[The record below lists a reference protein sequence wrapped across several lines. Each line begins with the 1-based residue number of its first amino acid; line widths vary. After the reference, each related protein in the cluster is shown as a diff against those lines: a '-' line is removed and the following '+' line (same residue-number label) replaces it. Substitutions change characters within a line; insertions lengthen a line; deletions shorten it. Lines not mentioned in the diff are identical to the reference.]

1 MAVIKGI
8 KEKVHLPLY
17 DSVFVAPGKQ
27 LRDIA
32 TSSVLKFFVNVQG
45 KTKLETNMQS
55 TSLLPHWNTFEARAL
70 RVVVSDLPTRFSSE
84 VERCLT
90 ATNGTSNGNCSS
102 STLPRCID
110 ILSKLICESEP
121 AITDQQLKT
130 ARERLYAFK
139 KSIDAVDQIPVDF
152 DGAIGILRIYGNEE
166 KVKPI
171 LELQSQLRQV
181 RKPLLDVL
189 TRTRIE
195 FPKPLTAFVT
205 KLQEL
210 TDEREEAN
218 LLRQLP
224 DVKLITDGF
233 EQLVELLRSIDKTQ
247 FAALE
252 TLFNTI
258 EQFLYDAR
266 ARAKQLGKLKE
277 CLLAVA
283 EELEQH
289 HHQHTSA
296 SKADIT
302 RCLNESLG
310 DKKSIPIDD
319 QLSRDSL
326 RVLSKLVYNS
336 VTSFIVGEKT
346 MIQMPT
352 WFFPAG
358 AGPFSEDGQTVT
370 HGLPAPEA
378 TFRFA
383 EPVSIDTQQNFRV
396 ELEFPEADVADELQR
411 IYGPFF
417 IWVVLDGYMT
427 RGVQ

>member
-1 MAVIKGI
+1 M
-8 KEKVHLPLY
+8 
-17 DSVFVAPGKQ
+17 
-27 LRDIA
+27 
-32 TSSVLKFFVNVQG
+32 
-45 KTKLETNMQS
+45 
-55 TSLLPHWNTFEARAL
+55 
-70 RVVVSDLPTRFSSE
+70 
-84 VERCLT
+84 
-90 ATNGTSNGNCSS
+90 
-102 STLPRCID
+102 
-110 ILSKLICESEP
+110 
-121 AITDQQLKT
+121 
-130 ARERLYAFK
+130 YAFK
-139 KSIDAVDQIPVDF
+139 QTIDAVDQIPVDF

-166 KVKPI
+166 KVRPI

-181 RKPLLDVL
+181 REPLIYVL

-195 FPKPLTAFVT
+195 LPKPLTAFVK
-205 KLQEL
+205 KLEEL
-210 TDEREEAN
+210 TDDREEVN

-233 EQLVELLRSIDKTQ
+233 EQLVALLRSIDKTQ

-252 TLFNTI
+252 TLFTTI
-258 EQFLYDAR
+258 EQFLYEVR
-266 ARAKQLGKLKE
+266 ARAARLKKLKE
-277 CLLAVA
+277 CLLAA
-283 EELEQH
+283 ADELERHRNQY
-289 HHQHTSA
+289 TPG

-310 DKKSIPIDD
+310 DKKSIPLDD

-427 RGVQ
+427 RDVQ

>member
-1 MAVIKGI
+1 MAAIKGI

-32 TSSVLKFFVNVQG
+32 TSSVLKFFVNIQG

-70 RVVVSDLPTRFSSE
+70 RVVVSDLPTRFSRE

-90 ATNGTSNGNCSS
+90 ETSGTSNGNGSS
-102 STLPRCID
+102 VALARCID
-110 ILSKLICESEP
+110 ILSRLICESEP
-121 AITDQQLKT
+121 AITDQQVKT

-139 KSIDAVDQIPVDF
+139 QTIDAVDQIPVDF

-166 KVKPI
+166 KVRPI

-195 FPKPLTAFVT
+195 LPKPLTAFVT
-205 KLQEL
+205 KLEEL
-210 TDEREEAN
+210 TDDREEAN

-233 EQLVELLRSIDKTQ
+233 EQLVAVLRSIDKTQ
-247 FAALE
+247 VAALE
-252 TLFNTI
+252 TLFTTI
-258 EQFLYDAR
+258 EQFLYDVR
-266 ARAKQLGKLKE
+266 ARAKQLSKLKE
-277 CLLAVA
+277 CLLAFA
-283 EELEQH
+283 EELERRPD
-289 HHQHTSA
+289 TPA

-319 QLSRDSL
+319 QLTRDSL

-383 EPVSIDTQQNFRV
+383 EPVSIDTQQHFRV

-427 RGVQ
+427 RDVQ

>member
-1 MAVIKGI
+1 LVAV
-8 KEKVHLPLY
+8 
-17 DSVFVAPGKQ
+17 
-27 LRDIA
+27 
-32 TSSVLKFFVNVQG
+32 
-45 KTKLETNMQS
+45 
-55 TSLLPHWNTFEARAL
+55 
-70 RVVVSDLPTRFSSE
+70 
-84 VERCLT
+84 
-90 ATNGTSNGNCSS
+90 
-102 STLPRCID
+102 
-110 ILSKLICESEP
+110 
-121 AITDQQLKT
+121 
-130 ARERLYAFK
+130 
-139 KSIDAVDQIPVDF
+139 
-152 DGAIGILRIYGNEE
+152 
-166 KVKPI
+166 
-171 LELQSQLRQV
+171 
-181 RKPLLDVL
+181 
-189 TRTRIE
+189 
-195 FPKPLTAFVT
+195 
-205 KLQEL
+205 
-210 TDEREEAN
+210 
-218 LLRQLP
+218 
-224 DVKLITDGF
+224 
-233 EQLVELLRSIDKTQ
+233 LRSIDKTQ
-247 FAALE
+247 VAALE
-252 TLFNTI
+252 TLFTTI

-266 ARAKQLGKLKE
+266 ARAKELRKLKE

-283 EELEQH
+283 EELERRPD
-289 HHQHTSA
+289 TPA

-302 RCLNESLG
+302 RCLNETLG

-319 QLSRDSL
+319 QLTRDSL

-427 RGVQ
+427 RDVQ